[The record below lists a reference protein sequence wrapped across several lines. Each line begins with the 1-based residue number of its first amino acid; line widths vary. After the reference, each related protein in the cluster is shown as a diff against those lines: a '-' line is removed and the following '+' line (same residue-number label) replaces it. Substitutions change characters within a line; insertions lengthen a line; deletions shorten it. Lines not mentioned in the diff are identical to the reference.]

1 MLEFAYFE
9 YAFFHIVVRA
19 LNLENGLDIISQPS
33 IQVVICLIVEVCL
46 ANEKK
51 SSGILL
57 LIVSKNCD
65 VNQCGIIL
73 MVSISNRTNLKVSV
87 ISKRRLVSSISVFS
101 SSVSIIFY
109 H

>member
-1 MLEFAYFE
+1 VPSGWSMLEFAYFE
-9 YAFFHIVVRA
+9 HAFFHIVVRA
-19 LNLENGLDIISQPS
+19 LNLENSLDVISHPS

-65 VNQCGIIL
+65 VNT
-73 MVSISNRTNLKVSV
+73 S
-87 ISKRRLVSSISVFS
+87 
-101 SSVSIIFY
+101 
-109 H
+109 